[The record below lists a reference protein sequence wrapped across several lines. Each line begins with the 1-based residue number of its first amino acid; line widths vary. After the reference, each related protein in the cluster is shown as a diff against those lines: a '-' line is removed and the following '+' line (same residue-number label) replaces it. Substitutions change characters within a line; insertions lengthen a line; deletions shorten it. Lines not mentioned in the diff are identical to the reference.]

1 MLREVECNLDLLIIR
16 DASLKRV
23 RVLEN
28 PGEVIV
34 VDGASGLSASEY
46 DQVRLIISVIN
57 PEARI
62 ERAPRGEDLRSEG
75 VDALVP

>member
-1 MLREVECNLDLLIIR
+1 MLREVECDLDLLIIR

-34 VDGASGLSASEY
+34 VDGAERQL
-46 DQVRLIISVIN
+46 QFTIN
-57 PEARI
+57 
-62 ERAPRGEDLRSEG
+62 DK
-75 VDALVP
+75 V